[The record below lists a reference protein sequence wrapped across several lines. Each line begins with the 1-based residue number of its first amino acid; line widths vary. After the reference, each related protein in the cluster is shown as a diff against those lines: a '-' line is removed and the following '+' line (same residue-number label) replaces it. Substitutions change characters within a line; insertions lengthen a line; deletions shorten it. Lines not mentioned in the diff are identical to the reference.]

1 MQKLKAESSVSPKP
15 KVVGKTFV
23 DINANVRQV
32 TKTLGKGPTATAT
45 ASTVY
50 AYDVERYTIQ
60 EYIAKISDESAA
72 SATAVAELSDL
83 ILTKE

>member
-1 MQKLKAESSVSPKP
+1 MQKLKAESSVSPQP

-23 DINANVRQV
+23 DLNSNVRQV
-32 TKTLGKGPTATAT
+32 TKTLGKGPSAV
-45 ASTVY
+45 ASTVF

-72 SATAVAELSDL
+72 SATAVAELSDM